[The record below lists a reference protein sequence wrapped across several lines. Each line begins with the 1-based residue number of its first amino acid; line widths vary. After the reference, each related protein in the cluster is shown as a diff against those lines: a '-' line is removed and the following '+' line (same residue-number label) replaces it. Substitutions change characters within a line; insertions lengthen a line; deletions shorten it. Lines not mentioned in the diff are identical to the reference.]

1 MRKTLKAAASLKGF
15 VVSRQ
20 VELERQRELLDAIS
34 PVETEHPLIR
44 IGGAADGG
52 YLIPD
57 DLDGVVACFSP
68 GVSDQSS
75 FEEDLL
81 ARGIRCFQVDASVDR
96 SPVEAHALVEFER
109 KFLGPATEG
118 DFITLADWVGEK
130 QVRGD
135 LLLQMDIE
143 GAEWLVL
150 AATPDSLLKRFR
162 IICVEFH
169 GLEHIFEPFAF
180 DLMEKVL
187 LKLVGQFDIVH
198 IHPNNWCDVAAVS
211 KRYRVP
217 GVMEYT
223 FLRKDRV
230 KRRTGIA
237 KLPHPLDQDCR
248 PGARPVQVPVS
259 MVRA

>member
-1 MRKTLKAAASLKGF
+1 MGF

-20 VELERQRELLDAIS
+20 VEPERQRGLLAAVS
-34 PVETEHPLIR
+34 PVGTEHPLIR
-44 IGGAADGG
+44 IGGDADGG

-57 DLDGVVACFSP
+57 DLDGISACFSP

-75 FEEDLL
+75 FEEELL
-81 ARGIRCFQVDASVDR
+81 ARGIRCFQVDGSVER
-96 SPVEAHALVEFER
+96 SPVQANPLVEFEC
-109 KFLGPATEG
+109 KFLGPTTEG
-118 DFITLADWVGEK
+118 NFITLADWVGEK
-130 QVRGD
+130 QIEGD

-150 AATPDSLLKRFR
+150 ASTPDQLLERFR

-169 GLEHIFEPFAF
+169 GLEHVFEPFAF
-180 DLMEKVL
+180 DLMEMVL
-187 LKLVGQFDIVH
+187 LKLARQFEVVH
-198 IHPNNWCDVAAVS
+198 IHPNNWCEVAAVS

-230 KRRTGIA
+230 KRKTGIGE
-237 KLPHPLDQDCR
+237 LPHPLDRDCR
-248 PGARPVQVPVS
+248 PGAPAVQVPAS
-259 MVRA
+259 MLSK

>member
-1 MRKTLKAAASLKGF
+1 MRKTLKAAANLRGF
-15 VVSRQ
+15 VVNRQ

-44 IGGAADGG
+44 IGGVADGG

-57 DLDGVVACFSP
+57 DLDGIAACFSP
-68 GVSDQSS
+68 GVSDQAS

-81 ARGIRCFQVDASVDR
+81 ARGIRCFQIDASVER
-96 SPVEAHALVEFER
+96 SPVEAHPLVEFER
-109 KFLGPATEG
+109 KFLGPTTEG
-118 DFITLADWVGEK
+118 EFITLADWVGEK

-150 AATPDSLLKRFR
+150 TSTPDSLLKRFR
-162 IICVEFH
+162 IICLEFH

-180 DLMEKVL
+180 NLMEKVL
-187 LKLVGQFDIVH
+187 LKLARQFDVVH

-223 FLRKDRV
+223 FLRRDRV
-230 KRRTGIA
+230 KRRTAIA

-248 PGARPVQVPVS
+248 PGAPPVQVPAS
-259 MVRA
+259 MLSR

>member
-1 MRKTLKAAASLKGF
+1 MRKTLKNAANRRGL

-57 DLDGVVACFSP
+57 DLDGIAACFSP

-81 ARGIRCFQVDASVDR
+81 ARGIRCYQLDASVER
-96 SPVEAHALVEFER
+96 SPVEAHPLVEFDR
-109 KFLGPATEG
+109 KFLGPTTEG

-130 QVRGD
+130 QVPGD
-135 LLLQMDIE
+135 LLLQMDVE

-150 AATPDSLLKRFR
+150 ASTADTMLKRFR

-180 DLMEKVL
+180 DVMEKVL
-187 LKLVGQFDIVH
+187 LKLARQFEIVH
-198 IHPNNWCDVAAVS
+198 IVI
-211 KRYRVP
+211 
-217 GVMEYT
+217 EYT

-230 KRRTGIA
+230 KRRRGIA
-237 KLPHPLDQDCR
+237 KLPHPLDEDCR
-248 PGARPVQVPVS
+248 PGAPPVQVPVS
-259 MVRA
+259 MVSP

>member
-1 MRKTLKAAASLKGF
+1 MRKTLKNAANRRGL

-44 IGGAADGG
+44 IGGPADGG

-57 DLDGVVACFSP
+57 DLDGIAACFSP

-81 ARGIRCFQVDASVDR
+81 ARGIRCYQLDASVER
-96 SPVEAHALVEFER
+96 SPVEAHPLVEFDR
-109 KFLGPATEG
+109 KFLGPTTEG

-130 QVRGD
+130 QVPGD
-135 LLLQMDIE
+135 LLLQMDVE

-150 AATPDSLLKRFR
+150 ASTADTMLKRFR

-180 DLMEKVL
+180 DVMEKVL
-187 LKLVGQFDIVH
+187 LKLARQFEIVH

-217 GVMEYT
+217 GVMDYT
-223 FLRKDRV
+223 FLRNCQ
-230 KRRTGIA
+230 IA
-237 KLPHPLDQDCR
+237 ASSR
-248 PGARPVQVPVS
+248 
-259 MVRA
+259 

>member
-1 MRKTLKAAASLKGF
+1 MRKTLKNAANRRGL

-57 DLDGVVACFSP
+57 DLDGIAACFSP

-81 ARGIRCFQVDASVDR
+81 ARGIRCYQLDASVER
-96 SPVEAHALVEFER
+96 SPVEAHPLVEFDR
-109 KFLGPATEG
+109 KFLGPTTEG

-130 QVRGD
+130 QVPGD

-150 AATPDSLLKRFR
+150 ASTADTMLKRFR

-180 DLMEKVL
+180 DVMEKVL
-187 LKLVGQFDIVH
+187 LKLARQFEIVH

-223 FLRKDRV
+223 VLRKDRV
-230 KRRTGIA
+230 KRRRGIA
-237 KLPHPLDQDCR
+237 KLPHPLDEDCR
-248 PGARPVQVPVS
+248 PGAPPVQVPVS
-259 MVRA
+259 MVSP

>member
-1 MRKTLKAAASLKGF
+1 MRRTFKNAANLSGF

-20 VELERQRELLDAIS
+20 IELERQRELLHAIS

-44 IGGAADGG
+44 IGGASDGG

-57 DLDGVVACFSP
+57 DLDGIAACFSP

-81 ARGIRCFQVDASVDR
+81 ARGIRCFQVDASVER
-96 SPVEAHALVEFER
+96 SPVEAHPLVEFER
-109 KFLGPATEG
+109 KFLGPTTEG
-118 DFITLADWVGEK
+118 HFISLADWVGEK
-130 QVRGD
+130 PVRGD

-150 AATPDSLLKRFR
+150 ASTPDVLLKRFR

-187 LKLVGQFDIVH
+187 LKLARQFDIVH

-230 KRRTGIA
+230 KRRGGIA

-248 PGARPVQVPVS
+248 PGAPSVQVPVS
-259 MVRA
+259 MVSA